1 MSIVPYTGGSFI
13 PSVVTSHSNAEKLL
27 ECRGESAKSISGNN
41 ADGPVEVRIEKDLST
56 SDGNTTPK
64 LHRIAEVRA
73 EQGVSL
79 RSVSRRTGIEV
90 RKLKQQEDPYHNLS
104 LAELLVWQGA
114 LDVPLSDLLIDGT
127 SKLSQPVQQRAQ
139 LVKIMKTVAA
149 ISEIASSPRIS
160 RMVTM
165 LREQLLELMPELK
178 EVSAWPNYG
187 QRRAPNQVG
196 KIGESPIITSQL
208 GLDSNG
214 D

>member
-1 MSIVPYTGGSFI
+1 V
-13 PSVVTSHSNAEKLL
+13 L
-27 ECRGESAKSISGNN
+27 EARGESAKSVSGDL
-41 ADGPVEVRIEKDLST
+41 AEGLVEVLIEKSISA
-56 SDGNTTPK
+56 SDGSPK
-64 LHRIAEVRA
+64 PILHRIAEVRA

-90 RKLKQQEDPYHNLS
+90 RKLKQQEDPHYNLS
-104 LAELLVWQGA
+104 LAELLVWQRA
-114 LDVPLSDLLIDGT
+114 LDVPLSDLLIDST

-149 ISEIASSPRIS
+149 IAEVATTPRVS
-160 RMVTM
+160 RMVMM

-208 GLDSNG
+208 GLDNNG

>member
-13 PSVVTSHSNAEKLL
+13 PSVVTSHSNAEKVL
-27 ECRGESAKSISGNN
+27 EARGESAKSVSGDL
-41 ADGPVEVRIEKDLST
+41 AEGLVEVLIEKSISA
-56 SDGNTTPK
+56 SDGSPK
-64 LHRIAEVRA
+64 PILHRIAEVRA

-90 RKLKQQEDPYHNLS
+90 RKLKQQEDPHYNLS
-104 LAELLVWQGA
+104 LAELLVWQRA
-114 LDVPLSDLLIDGT
+114 LDVPLSDLLIDST

-149 ISEIASSPRIS
+149 IAEVATTPRVS
-160 RMVTM
+160 RMVMM

-208 GLDSNG
+208 GLDNNG